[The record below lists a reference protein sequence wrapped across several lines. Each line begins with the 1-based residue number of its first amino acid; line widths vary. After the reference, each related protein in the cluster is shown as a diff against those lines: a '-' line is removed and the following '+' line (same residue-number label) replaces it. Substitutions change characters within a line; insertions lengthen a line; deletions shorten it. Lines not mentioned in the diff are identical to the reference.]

1 MIIYFSLYCLL
12 GYFME
17 SIYVS
22 LFQRHW
28 ISSGLLKGPFIP
40 LYGVGACLLIYFA
53 PYLKSSIYLTI
64 FVGGFMMTILEYLA
78 SLFIEKVFETKC
90 WDYSHHR
97 FHIQGRVCVIYFIM
111 WCCLSYLFI
120 FYIHPFFISLHF
132 INDTMNIIALIYM
145 AFILKAL
152 IDRLQFHK
160 LNNGLDIH

>member
-64 FVGGFMMTILEYLA
+64 FVGGFMMTILEYPRK
-78 SLFIEKVFETKC
+78 SLSDLFYNVVLFKLSF
-90 WDYSHHR
+90 
-97 FHIQGRVCVIYFIM
+97 YFLYTSI
-111 WCCLSYLFI
+111 LYFTS
-120 FYIHPFFISLHF
+120 FY
-132 INDTMNIIALIYM
+132 
-145 AFILKAL
+145 
-152 IDRLQFHK
+152 
-160 LNNGLDIH
+160 

>member
-97 FHIQGRVCVIYFIM
+97 FHIQGRVC
-111 WCCLSYLFI
+111 
-120 FYIHPFFISLHF
+120 
-132 INDTMNIIALIYM
+132 
-145 AFILKAL
+145 FIL
-152 IDRLQFHK
+152 
-160 LNNGLDIH
+160 